1 MSGSVVKK
9 IGMLVAV
16 EMDAVLS
23 RYGEPGETLNFPGY
37 TVLTY
42 EADEYTL
49 YVLNSG
55 AGQVYAAAGVQFL
68 ISVLGVEL
76 ILNFGVV
83 GGLTQEMAKART
95 CIVERVVHYEFD
107 TSPIDNCEVGRYL
120 NYPDVYLPATAELVR
135 KAVAIY
141 PDLQV
146 VTCASGDKFIAD
158 PEKKAALH
166 TEFGAD
172 ICEMEAAAIVLTCN
186 RNNVPC
192 LLIKTV
198 SDSLVGGAEEFH
210 EALQSTS
217 AVCLEIADRII
228 KEL

>member
-1 MSGSVVKK
+1 MKK

-16 EMDAVLS
+16 EMDAVLC
-23 RYGEPGETLNFPGY
+23 RYGEPGETLSYPGY

-42 EADEYTL
+42 HNDGYTL

-55 AGQVYAAAGVQFL
+55 AGQVAAAAGVQFL
-68 ISVLGVEL
+68 ISMLGVEL

-83 GGLTQEMAKART
+83 GGLTPEMAQTRT

-120 NYPDVYLPATAELVR
+120 DYPSIYLPTTPELVQR
-135 KAVAIY
+135 ALAIE
-141 PDLQV
+141 PELKT
-146 VTCASGDKFIAD
+146 VTCASGDKFVAT
-158 PEKKAALH
+158 PEAKTALH
-166 TEFGAD
+166 TDFGAD

-186 RNNVPC
+186 RNLIPC

-198 SDSLVGGAEEFH
+198 SDGLMGGAEEFVTGLARAS
-210 EALQSTS
+210 EL
-217 AVCLEIADRII
+217 CLAIADRII

>member
-1 MSGSVVKK
+1 
-9 IGMLVAV
+9 
-16 EMDAVLS
+16 
-23 RYGEPGETLNFPGY
+23 
-37 TVLTY
+37 
-42 EADEYTL
+42 
-49 YVLNSG
+49 
-55 AGQVYAAAGVQFL
+55 
-68 ISVLGVEL
+68 
-76 ILNFGVV
+76 
-83 GGLTQEMAKART
+83 MAKART

-120 NYPDVYLPATAELVR
+120 NYPDVYLPATAELVQ

-186 RNNVPC
+186 RNNIPC